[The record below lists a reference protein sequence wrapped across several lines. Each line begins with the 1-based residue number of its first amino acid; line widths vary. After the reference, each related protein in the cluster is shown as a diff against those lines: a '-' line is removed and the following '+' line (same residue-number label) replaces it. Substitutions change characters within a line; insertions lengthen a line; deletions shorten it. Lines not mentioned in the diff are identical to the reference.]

1 MRASPL
7 LFLLF
12 LASTAVA
19 QGQDALTTE
28 RPGFSSSPYV
38 LAPSVAQIE
47 AGYQFTD
54 SGNDVDVE
62 LQNLPL
68 LLVRYGLANNMEL
81 QVGWSGYAWA
91 DIGGNNIDGITD
103 ASVGIKW
110 QVSDERSSVPIALF
124 AGLSIPIGDDNFT
137 TDEVDPSV
145 GAFWSYSSVLDWF
158 GTVVVSEPDDD
169 TQISNALGI
178 NLPIREDV
186 GGYVEYYGVYGNGGP
201 EHYLNGGLTYL
212 SRLNLQFDAY
222 LGFGLNDRSADLFV
236 GGGLAYRF

>member
-1 MRASPL
+1 MRTALLLVL
-7 LFLLF
+7 LFI
-12 LASTAVA
+12 ASMADA
-19 QGQDALTTE
+19 QSQDALTTE
-28 RPGFSSSPYV
+28 RPGFSSSPYA
-38 LAPSVAQIE
+38 LAPSVLQIE

-54 SGNDVDVE
+54 SGNGVE

-68 LLVRYGLANNMEL
+68 LLVRYGLSNNMEL

-91 DIGGNNIDGITD
+91 DIGGADVDGITD
-103 ASVGIKW
+103 ASVGVKW
-110 QVSDERSSVPIALF
+110 QVTDERSSVPIALF

-137 TDEVDPSV
+137 TDEFDPSV
-145 GAFWSYSSVLDWF
+145 AAFWSYSNVLDWF
-158 GTVVVSEPDDD
+158 GTVVVSEPDDE

-201 EHYLNGGLTYL
+201 EHYVNGGLTYL

-222 LGFGLNDRSADLFV
+222 LGFGLNDRSADLLV